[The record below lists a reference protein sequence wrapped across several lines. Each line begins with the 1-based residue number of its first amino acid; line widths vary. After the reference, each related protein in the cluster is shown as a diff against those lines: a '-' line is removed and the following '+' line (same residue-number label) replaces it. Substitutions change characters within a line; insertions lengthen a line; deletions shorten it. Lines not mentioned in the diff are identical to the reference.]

1 MMSEYENPTITFYPH
16 ESEFDVTPEEQ
27 KPALS
32 TNFNRSKR
40 LLHIS
45 LMMIIWFIRFSTVVP
60 TFT

>member
-16 ESEFDVTPEEQ
+16 ESEFDVTPEAQ

-32 TNFNRSKR
+32 TNER
-40 LLHIS
+40 LI
-45 LMMIIWFIRFSTVVP
+45 IRFSTVVP

>member
-32 TNFNRSKR
+32 TMS
-40 LLHIS
+40 
-45 LMMIIWFIRFSTVVP
+45 V
-60 TFT
+60 

>member
-32 TNFNRSKR
+32 TNECQARCVVTEEA
-40 LLHIS
+40 
-45 LMMIIWFIRFSTVVP
+45 FSGNAR
-60 TFT
+60 